1 MSSDHQ
7 PRTLLI
13 AWKTS
18 SGPWSTAKAAVK
30 LAFPVV
36 LAVMSGLLAGWVLG
50 PANMV
55 RCRVRAAIGG
65 ALRHLRPPATY
76 LAGFWPCE
84 YVAASDGGLDSGAL
98 GEPGQ
103 LRAAVTGLHEKPF
116 HMLFHRADRQVQRP
130 GYLPVGA
137 PGGDLGQ
144 HLGLAWRDA
153 PGSQQ
158 AGHSRRLA
166 PGPAWHRLAHDTQR
180 CPALAGEVGQAEL
193 LEVRQGLPQP
203 YGRLAPPVAVGAGG
217 GQQPGQATGEP
228 ALDAAQG
235 TIRRGEDR
243 CRVPAL
249 PADGHGVSRCQG
261 GAAHRGVEAE
271 SPAFV
276 PGLRP
281 ARVGDGS
288 QQRPPAREVMRAAH
302 GPQYVHG
309 AVHRVQRFE
318 KPPFAEVIQG
328 EAVRQR
334 AHFYSVAVTADRARL
349 RGKGLHRRAVARET
363 VRYRLQREARREGSQ
378 AELAR
383 GLLATAGGR

>member
-7 PRTLLI
+7 PRTLLM

-18 SGPWSTAKAAVK
+18 SGVWSTAKAAVK
-30 LAFPVV
+30 LAFPAV
-36 LAVMSGLLAGWVLG
+36 LAAMSGLLADWVLG

-76 LAGFWPCE
+76 IAGFWPYE

-116 HMLFHRADRQVQRP
+116 HVLFHGADRQVQRP

-144 HLGLAWRDA
+144 HLGLPWRDA

-158 AGHSRRLA
+158 AGYSRRLA
-166 PGPAWHRLAHDTQR
+166 PGSAWHRLAHGTQR
-180 CPALAGEVGQAEL
+180 CAALAGEVGQAEL
-193 LEVRQGLPQP
+193 LEVRQGLPHP
-203 YGRLAPPVAVGAGG
+203 YGRFSPPVAVRAGG
-217 GQQPGQATGEP
+217 GQQPGEATGES
-228 ALDAAQG
+228 ALDPPQG
-235 TIRRGEDR
+235 AIRRGKDR

-249 PADGHGVSRCQG
+249 PAGGHGVSRPQG

-271 SPAFV
+271 SSAFV

-281 ARVGDGS
+281 ARAGDGS
-288 QQRPPAREVMRAAH
+288 QQRPPARPVVRAAL
-302 GPQYVHG
+302 GPQDVHG
-309 AVHRVQRFE
+309 AVHRGQRFR
-318 KPPFAEVIQG
+318 KPPLAEVVQG
-328 EAVRQR
+328 DAVRQR
-334 AHFYSVAVTADRARL
+334 GHFYRVAITADRARL
-349 RGKGLHRRAVARET
+349 RGSGLHRRAIAGET
-363 VRYRLQREARREGSQ
+363 VRHRLEREAHRERRQ
-378 AELAR
+378 AEPAG
-383 GLLATAGGR
+383 GLLAAS